1 MDKLSWDLLRLLILC
16 SRHKNFKE
24 AAQEAGVRPPAFS
37 KQIKRLEE
45 QVGQDLFERVN
56 DNAYNKLTP
65 VGYDLLQKVLM
76 AEKIIQGQSD
86 HINMIPD
93 HKDIKIY
100 TSHDI
105 SSTFLSNIITTF
117 YHYHQD
123 IPVHVITHEMPRSL
137 EPDSLIIG
145 TYINLQ
151 KESEKIKLL
160 DLEMGFY
167 ASQDYIER
175 KGHPHTYED
184 ISSHNFLLLQG
195 TKFLNKITDKD
206 LDLSPKII
214 SDDMGFL
221 CSLCHK
227 GHGILA
233 LPCIDQETHPLIR
246 VLAHEPLLP
255 QSLYLA
261 SCLKRKRTS
270 SVSAFIYALQT
281 FIKDKIRPETV

>member
-1 MDKLSWDLLRLLILC
+1 M
-16 SRHKNFKE
+16 N
-24 AAQEAGVRPPAFS
+24 
-37 KQIKRLEE
+37 
-45 QVGQDLFERVN
+45 N
-56 DNAYNKLTP
+56 NAYNKLTS

-93 HKDIKIY
+93 DKDIKIY
-100 TSHDI
+100 TSYDI
-105 SSTFLSNIITTF
+105 SSIFLSNIITTF

-145 TYINLQ
+145 TFINLQ

-175 KGHPHTYED
+175 KGHPYTYRD
-184 ISSHNFLLLQG
+184 VSSHDFLLLQG
-195 TKFLNKITDKD
+195 TRFLNKITDKD

-221 CSLCHK
+221 SSLCHK

-246 VLAHEPLLP
+246 ILTHEPPLME
-255 QSLYLA
+255 SLYIS
-261 SCLKRKRTS
+261 SCSKRKRTS
-270 SVSAFIYALQT
+270 SVSSFIHTLQT
-281 FIKDKIRPETV
+281 FIKDKIRSETV